1 MICAM
6 IYWTLEK
13 GYQTYGRPKYAYG
26 SIIWWTVYMQ
36 LFYMA
41 YLVENQRRKT
51 PAQPLALSAA
61 KNPMDTPGFRGEA
74 GPPCPVCGSATAA
87 RAQQGTNKLYFG
99 CTNFGGGCRFN
110 GCRDVQP
117 QLQDR
122 PT

>member
-13 GYQTYGRPKYAYG
+13 AYQIYGRPKYAFG

-41 YLVENQRRKT
+41 YLVEKQSRTT
-51 PAQPLALSAA
+51 PAQLLASSAA
-61 KNPMDTPGFRGEA
+61 GNPMDTPRSRGEA
-74 GPPCPVCGSATAA
+74 GPPCPVCGSPTVA
-87 RAQQGTNKLYFG
+87 RTQQDTGKLYFG

-117 QLQDR
+117 QLHNR
-122 PT
+122 PS